1 MILNQMTKSKENNF
15 MSNSTNSMKNVKQSK
30 LVHSSVVSNSDIGL
44 ESFVDTGA
52 YNIPIENNSPNVHNH
67 AANTIRVLAD
77 MFTCRL
83 SNVPMTVGIF
93 SQQNNK
99 EYLSHLASEL
109 HNLDRLGNPIPL
121 KFSKLLFVFPLV
133 ISAILGYFVGMLT
146 NWQVGLS
153 IGHIGMFIQ
162 ITFLALIIT
171 GSRFCHKPMAI
182 RASYSIACFLHWVKL
197 FLSVCFCYPIKSV
210 NTKTP
215 VRLIVVYHRIC
226 PSSTTNMA
234 LFSLVEKM
242 WFGLLRHYGQILIRL
257 QRAGKPSE
265 SPSCKYKRVCCLP
278 AFVVVIAFW
287 ISFIISTS
295 IMRLYSG
302 QLAKLLGHGGLL
314 SLFVIMSS
322 IMFLSFFGSLPS
334 LFRITKGLLINP
346 ITPVKTAL
354 AAFLQTNNEIDK
366 EFFNTKS
373 VGKVNEAAFLASSTS
388 FKDLA
393 ISAEE
398 QRACKAD
405 LFVKSEFAK
414 ICNLSVTFDR
424 FTNTQQ
430 TRFILCLDASST
442 SQKDL
447 LAKLIYQ
454 IHNLILSDMS
464 APVAVVLEA
473 NFKIL
478 LGDLVCN
485 AILSS
490 YSAAFCSNLTL
501 EPKLLTQIVSDNV
514 HLVHASLHLPIY
526 LEPPIFTDFNELTKS
541 YIEHTKENQH
551 VHSSLNGYSPV
562 IPTIQL
568 ETISTA
574 AISSV
579 NTSSRKMSC
588 NPNCVSSNIPRA
600 MFNNF
605 YGTHMNS
612 QQKSKITPINSEIE
626 KIKIDSTEEYEIIN
640 FNDIARMFLHNH
652 ELADW
657 NGKVI
662 KQLVLSTTFTYRLLK
677 LYNMNIDIGLIVT
690 WITLVHHWPYHTT
703 WLIIYLE
710 ELNTSNPMNPNNEQN
725 NEVKINLMEA
735 FLEVKKR
742 VSESIEILESLAI
755 EDRDLERLSKFLYS
769 KTTTQIRL
777 NTLKQLIACTL
788 IHNPFIR
795 HAIQALVG
803 SINSRQSSCLQHGF
817 VNHLGS
823 LVEEKSSNTIY
834 NFSFDKFG
842 HSNSAPL
849 YTSIQLNT
857 PKVQANHISSKT
869 TGSPSSAENM
879 PSNTYWPCS
888 SDTTAAGDNALNKS
902 CQLTMKKMY
911 PTLPFNKFTV
921 NDVCELFSSISSIHP
936 THLQSYI
943 SKIQQ
948 LNINGIVLSVCDL
961 EKLKQELMISTDDW
975 QQIYKLLTC
984 LRSLSG
990 DEFRAFTEKLQYTGG
1005 IPSNGFD
1012 EGDLIDGYNVNLR
1025 SNEQHTRNPVSSHT
1039 LVTSLPSLN
1048 SEKLSYASDYKLKT
1062 ANPFLVRQTPWL
1074 ISPKIPITSL
1084 SSNGKSLEAFQEFA
1098 HQQRPS
1104 PDNSDQQN
1112 SCSAMEEPESLWKT
1126 NSSAYV
1132 PTNADKV
1139 LVKQHSLLDGT
1150 IENSHFINNS
1160 NMFSLTEDF
1169 SKMKEVRRASKHQNN
1184 AEEGI
1189 DKSEV
1194 KGAPSYS
1201 LKKGQHNSSHSNR
1214 FTIKNGYA
1222 SRSSIDLRTVFGPEP
1237 KTVSNSNLLSN
1248 YRIIHN
1254 SKRNRVKKALIEHH
1268 RRRPHRRLLTHTSNL
1283 NYFVDPE
1290 FYPSPLL
1297 CPVSNHS
1304 ATFYNQD
1311 LFRNTNLSFDSN
1323 LHNTKVPNLRRITKQ
1338 PRLKYEYQN
1347 IENTAPIF
1355 IGNGYNNGSS
1365 NNNGDHINSITPNKI
1380 VIKQS
1385 HLQEPLNNVESETD
1399 DTVQSSENK
1408 SPHLKIIKQNKS
1420 FLDHLK
1426 YHPSR
1431 NIHAKAVFPSPALTP
1446 AQLASLQAYTAW
1458 SAKMN
1463 PYLSNA
1469 TLITN
1474 TGSVIPNN
1482 SANFR
1487 NSYLEYPANKFSSF
1501 KPKSHKKSDH
1511 KSFRPSQ
1518 KKRPRKTTPE
1528 EEKFIIN
1535 SNTKFPLT
1543 SLIKTNGYSL
1553 TTSCD
1558 SEAEIC
1564 TCDYWY
1570 ELEKAREKFTISE
1583 PSLRAESDLISIDDF
1598 LLDNES
1604 QSSTGE
1610 SLNSSDI
1617 LKIDK
1622 CKISKKLNHATLDTA
1637 VFFLPII

>member
-1 MILNQMTKSKENNF
+1 MMLNQMTKTKENNF
-15 MSNSTNSMKNVKQSK
+15 MSNSTNFMKNVTQSE
-30 LVHSSVVSNSDIGL
+30 LVHSSVVSNNDIGL
-44 ESFVDTGA
+44 ESFADTGA
-52 YNIPIENNSPNVHNH
+52 YNIPIENNSPDVNNH

-83 SNVPMTVGIF
+83 SNFPMTVGIF

-109 HNLDRLGNPIPL
+109 HNLDRFGNPIPL
-121 KFSKLLFVFPLV
+121 KFSKLLFIFPLV

-182 RASYSIACFLHWVKL
+182 RASYSVACFLHWVKL

-226 PSSTTNMA
+226 PSSTTNIA

-257 QRAGKPSE
+257 QRAGKPSG

-278 AFVVVIAFW
+278 AFVVMIAFW
-287 ISFIISTS
+287 ISFLISTS

-334 LFRITKGLLINP
+334 LFRIIKGLLINP
-346 ITPVKTAL
+346 ITPVKSAL
-354 AAFLQTNNEIDK
+354 AAFLQTNNEMDK
-366 EFFNTKS
+366 EFYNTKS
-373 VGKVNEAAFLASSTS
+373 AGKVNEAAFLASSTS

-454 IHNLILSDMS
+454 IHNLILSDIS

-478 LGDLVCN
+478 LGDLVCS

-501 EPKLLTQIVSDNV
+501 EPKLITQIVSDNV

-541 YIEHTKENQH
+541 YNEHSKQNQH
-551 VHSSLNGYSPV
+551 SHSSLNDYSPM
-562 IPTIQL
+562 IPTLQPK
-568 ETISTA
+568 TISTGV
-574 AISSV
+574 ISNI
-579 NTSSRKMSC
+579 NTTSRKVSC
-588 NPNCVSSNIPRA
+588 NPNCISSNIPRA
-600 MFNNF
+600 MFNNS
-605 YGTHMNS
+605 YGTHMNN
-612 QQKSKITPINSEIE
+612 QQKSKIIPVNSETE
-626 KIKIDSTEEYEIIN
+626 QNKIDFTGEYEIIN
-640 FNDIARMFLHNH
+640 FSDIARMFLHNH

-677 LYNMNIDIGLIVT
+677 LYNMNIETGLIVT

-710 ELNTSNPMNPNNEQN
+710 ELNTSNSMNSNNEQN
-725 NEVKINLMEA
+725 HEVKINLMEA
-735 FLEVKKR
+735 FLEIKKR

-755 EDRDLERLSKFLYS
+755 EDRDLERLNKFLYS
-769 KTTTQIRL
+769 KTSTQIPL

-795 HAIQALVG
+795 YSIQALVG
-803 SINSRQSSCLQHGF
+803 SMNRRQSSGLQHGF
-817 VNHLGS
+817 VNPLSS
-823 LVEEKSSNTIY
+823 LVEEKSGNAIY
-834 NFSFDKFG
+834 NISLDKFG
-842 HSNSAPL
+842 QSSSVTVN
-849 YTSIQLNT
+849 TSIQSNT
-857 PKVQANHISSKT
+857 SKVQANQMGCKTASSL
-869 TGSPSSAENM
+869 SSAENT
-879 PSNTYWPCS
+879 PSNTYWPCP
-888 SDTTAAGDNALNKS
+888 SDTIAAGDNALNKS
-902 CQLTMKKMY
+902 CQLTLKKMY

-921 NDVCELFSSISSIHP
+921 NDVCELFSSIGSIHP

-943 SKIQQ
+943 SKIKQ

-961 EKLKQELMISTDDW
+961 EKLKQELMINTEDW
-975 QQIYKLLTC
+975 QQIYKLLTW
-984 LRSLSG
+984 LRSLPT
-990 DEFRAFTEKLQYTGG
+990 DEFRAFTEKSQYTSG
-1005 IPSNGFD
+1005 IASNDFD
-1012 EGDLIDGYNVNLR
+1012 EGDLIDGYNINLI
-1025 SNEQHTRNPVSSHT
+1025 SKDQQPRNPISSHT
-1039 LVTSLPSLN
+1039 LVTSVPSLN
-1048 SEKLSYASDYKLKT
+1048 SEIISHASERQFKT
-1062 ANPFLVRQTPWL
+1062 SNPFLVRQTPWL

-1084 SSNGKSLEAFQEFA
+1084 SSNGKSLEPFQEFT

-1126 NSSAYV
+1126 NNLTYV

-1139 LVKQHSLLDGT
+1139 LVKQQSLLNAT
-1150 IENSHFINNS
+1150 NEKSRIMHNANLFFFTEN
-1160 NMFSLTEDF
+1160 F
-1169 SKMKEVRRASKHQNN
+1169 SKQKEVRRTSKHQNN
-1184 AEEGI
+1184 AEEDI

-1194 KGAPSYS
+1194 KVAPNYS
-1201 LKKGQHNSSHSNR
+1201 FIKDIQNSCHFNR
-1214 FTIKNGYA
+1214 FAIKNGYA

-1237 KTVSNSNLLSN
+1237 KSISNSNLLSN

-1254 SKRNRVKKALIEHH
+1254 SKRNRVKKALIEQH
-1268 RRRPHRRLLTHTSNL
+1268 RRRPHRRLLTNTSNF

-1290 FYPSPLL
+1290 FYPSPFV
-1297 CPVSNHS
+1297 CPVSNHNT
-1304 ATFYNQD
+1304 AFYNQD
-1311 LFRNTNLSFDSN
+1311 LLGNTNLSFDSN

-1338 PRLKYEYQN
+1338 PRLKYDYQN
-1347 IENTAPIF
+1347 IKNNAPLF

-1365 NNNGDHINSITPNKI
+1365 NNNGEHINSITPNKI
-1380 VIKQS
+1380 LIKQS
-1385 HLQEPLNNVESETD
+1385 QLQEPLNNVESETD

-1408 SPHLKIIKQNKS
+1408 SSHIKIMKQNKS

-1426 YHPSR
+1426 YYPSR

-1458 SAKMN
+1458 SAEMN

-1469 TLITN
+1469 TIMTN

-1482 SANFR
+1482 SANFW
-1487 NSYLEYPANKFSSF
+1487 NSYLEQSPNKFYLF

-1511 KSFRPSQ
+1511 KAFRPSQ
-1518 KKRPRKTTPE
+1518 KKRPRKTNPE

-1543 SLIKTNGYSL
+1543 NLIKSNGYSL

-1558 SEAEIC
+1558 SDAEIC

-1570 ELEKAREKFTISE
+1570 ELEKSREKFTISE
-1583 PSLRAESDLISIDDF
+1583 PSLRAESDLISIDDCIF
-1598 LLDNES
+1598 DNES
-1604 QSSTGE
+1604 QTSAGE
-1610 SLNSSDI
+1610 SLNSLDI

-1622 CKISKKLNHATLDTA
+1622 SKSSK
-1637 VFFLPII
+1637 